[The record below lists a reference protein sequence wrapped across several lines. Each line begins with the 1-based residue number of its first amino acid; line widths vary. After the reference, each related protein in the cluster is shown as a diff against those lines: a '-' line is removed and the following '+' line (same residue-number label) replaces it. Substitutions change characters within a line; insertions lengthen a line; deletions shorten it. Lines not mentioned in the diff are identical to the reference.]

1 MQIVLVSS
9 PGTGQAPH
17 WSTALAGEF
26 AREVAAKG
34 ATVRWLVALHAAHA
48 APPGGD
54 GVQVLPFRA
63 RRPSPLSE
71 VAASQSDAAMELA
84 LTESLRAAPESVV
97 VHVGLGGQGT
107 PNMLWLADRLG
118 SRTFACARGA
128 ELVCHR
134 GDLLDRD
141 QRVCREWS
149 DAERCRW
156 CCTTSWWSKPRADD
170 LRNRQDLLIAALHT
184 CAAIAVPA
192 DEDVEM
198 LGSLGVASSRVSVG
212 ASAEAL
218 AALVT
223 GAASAS

>member
-1 MQIVLVSS
+1 M
-9 PGTGQAPH
+9 
-17 WSTALAGEF
+17 
-26 AREVAAKG
+26 
-34 ATVRWLVALHAAHA
+34 
-48 APPGGD
+48 
-54 GVQVLPFRA
+54 
-63 RRPSPLSE
+63 
-71 VAASQSDAAMELA
+71 
-84 LTESLRAAPESVV
+84 
-97 VHVGLGGQGT
+97 
-107 PNMLWLADRLG
+107 ADRLG
-118 SRTFACARGA
+118 SRTFACTRGV

-192 DEDVEM
+192 DEDVET
-198 LGSLGVASSRVSVG
+198 LSSWGVASRRVSVG

>member
-1 MQIVLVSS
+1 M
-9 PGTGQAPH
+9 
-17 WSTALAGEF
+17 
-26 AREVAAKG
+26 R
-34 ATVRWLVALHAAHA
+34 
-48 APPGGD
+48 
-54 GVQVLPFRA
+54 
-63 RRPSPLSE
+63 
-71 VAASQSDAAMELA
+71 
-84 LTESLRAAPESVV
+84 
-97 VHVGLGGQGT
+97 
-107 PNMLWLADRLG
+107 
-118 SRTFACARGA
+118 SRRGA
-128 ELVCHR
+128 RATAATCST
-134 GDLLDRD
+134 GTSGFAG
-141 QRVCREWS
+141 EWS

-170 LRNRQDLLIAALHT
+170 LRNRQDPLIAALHT